1 LTGRQLRVARI
12 ITRLNIGGPSI
23 QAIGLSRD
31 LTACGFDTRLI
42 HGRLGDGEGDMT
54 RLLPIDDVD
63 SVYVDDLVRPIAPL
77 RDVQAWWRI
86 YRTLRRWQPDIVH
99 THMAKAG
106 TLGRLAALAYNR
118 TRPGGRRARL
128 VHTYHGH
135 VFEGYFGSPSTR
147 VFVLIERWIGRRT
160 DALIAISPQ
169 IARDLVHTYRIARDA
184 QLKIIPLGFNLD
196 RLLAVSDA
204 GRARAKAS
212 LDLAA
217 DAIAVTTVGRLT
229 AIKQH
234 SLYLDMAARLAKASP
249 RFVFLIVGD
258 GELRPALDARAAEL
272 GLAERVRFLGWRGD
286 LDTVYGATDIFVL
299 TSRNEG
305 TPVALI
311 EAMAA
316 GVASVSTDVGGVRD
330 VVTGS
335 DLGSLVP
342 FGDADALARAVLA
355 LADAPARRAEIGRAA
370 RMSVRDRF
378 HATRLVADIR
388 ELYAQLLS

>member
-1 LTGRQLRVARI
+1 LSGRPLRIARI
-12 ITRLNIGGPSI
+12 ITRLNIGGPAI
-23 QAIGLSRD
+23 QAIGLSRE
-31 LTACGFDTRLI
+31 LRASGFDTCLI

-54 RLLPIDDVD
+54 RLLPIDDID
-63 SVYVDDLVRPIAPL
+63 SMHVDDLVRPIAPL
-77 RDVQAWWRI
+77 RDVRAWWRI

-118 TRPGGRRARL
+118 TRGAGRRVRL

-160 DALIAISPQ
+160 DALVAISPQ
-169 IARDLVHTYRIARDA
+169 IARDLVHMYRIAGET
-184 QLKIIPLGFNLD
+184 QLKLIPLGFNLD
-196 RLLAVSDA
+196 RLLGLSAADR
-204 GRARAKAS
+204 GPAKAS
-212 LDLAA
+212 LELAEGT
-217 DAIAVTTVGRLT
+217 IAVTTVGRLT

-234 SLYLDMAARLAKASP
+234 TLFLDMAARLATASP

-258 GELRPALDARAAEL
+258 GELRPALEARANEL
-272 GLAERVRFLGWRGD
+272 GLAGRVRFLGWRGD
-286 LDTVYGATDIFVL
+286 LDIVYAATDIFVL

-330 VVTGS
+330 VVTGPE
-335 DLGSLVP
+335 LGSLVP
-342 FGDADALARAVLA
+342 FGDADALASAVLA
-355 LADAPARRAEIGRAA
+355 LADAPARRSESGRAA
-370 RMSVRDRF
+370 RTSGRDRF
-378 HATRLVADIR
+378 HATRLIADIR
-388 ELYAQLLS
+388 ELYMQLLS

>member
-1 LTGRQLRVARI
+1 LSGRPLRIARI
-12 ITRLNIGGPSI
+12 ITRLNIGGPAI
-23 QAIGLSRD
+23 QAIGLSRE
-31 LTACGFDTRLI
+31 LRASGFDTCLI

-54 RLLPIDDVD
+54 RLLPIDDID
-63 SVYVDDLVRPIAPL
+63 SMHVDDLVRPIAPL
-77 RDVQAWWRI
+77 RDVRAWWRI

-118 TRPGGRRARL
+118 TRGAGRRARL

-160 DALIAISPQ
+160 DALVAISPQ
-169 IARDLVHTYRIARDA
+169 IARDLVHTYRIAGET
-184 QLKIIPLGFNLD
+184 QLKLIPLGFNLD
-196 RLLAVSDA
+196 RLLGLSAADR
-204 GRARAKAS
+204 GPAKAS
-212 LDLAA
+212 LELAEGT
-217 DAIAVTTVGRLT
+217 IAVTTVGRLT

-234 SLYLDMAARLAKASP
+234 TLFLDMAARLATASP
-249 RFVFLIVGD
+249 RFVFLFVGA
-258 GELRPALDARAAEL
+258 GELRPALEARANEL
-272 GLAERVRFLGWRGD
+272 GLAGRVRFLGWRGD
-286 LDTVYGATDIFVL
+286 LDIVYAATDIFVL

-330 VVTGS
+330 VVTGPE
-335 DLGSLVP
+335 LGSLVP
-342 FGDADALARAVLA
+342 FGDADALASAVLA
-355 LADAPARRAEIGRAA
+355 LADAPARRSEIGRAA
-370 RMSVRDRF
+370 RTSVRDRF
-378 HATRLVADIR
+378 HATRLIADIR
-388 ELYAQLLS
+388 ELYMQLLS